1 MSLMK
6 VEKITVVGV
15 GLIGGSF
22 AKGLKTKSKELGLNY
37 ELTGFDPCVKSM
49 EKAVEL
55 GVIDRYDASLQ
66 AAVSN
71 ADLVLLAVPL
81 GAMTQVLQDI
91 KPNIQPST
99 IITDAGSAKMSVVN
113 AVKDVFG
120 EVLPTF
126 VAGHP
131 IAGKEKSG
139 VEAACADLFIDHRV
153 VLAPTKETSLEALSE
168 VRKLWELLGAC
179 ITEMAPDFH
188 DEVFAATSHLPHLLA
203 FSLVDMLNE
212 HEELGNVFQYTAG
225 GFRDFTRIASSD
237 ATMWRDIAMNNG
249 PAIVKWLKNYQAE
262 IDNLVELIEE
272 KKSDALF
279 ELFRDAKTARDTHI
293 VKDTL

>member
-1 MSLMK
+1 MNIK
-6 VEKITVVGV
+6 KITVVGV

-22 AKGLKTKSKELGLNY
+22 AKGLKAKESGVHY
-37 ELTGFDPCVKSM
+37 EITGYDPSIESL

-55 GVIDRYDASLQ
+55 NVIDCYETTLSQ
-66 AAVSN
+66 AVKD
-71 ADLVLLAVPL
+71 ADLILLAVPL
-81 GAMTQVLQDI
+81 GAMAQVLKDI
-91 KPNIQPST
+91 EPYIKPST
-99 IITDAGSAKMSVVN
+99 IITDVGSAKMSVIN
-113 AVKDVFG
+113 AVKEVFG
-120 EVLPTF
+120 EVLPNF

-139 VEAACADLFIDHRV
+139 VEAACVDLFIDHRV
-153 VLAPTKETSLEALSE
+153 VLAPTKETSVDALSE
-168 VRKLWELLGAC
+168 VRKLWESLGAC

-203 FSLVDMLNE
+203 FSLVDLLNE

-237 ATMWRDIAMNNG
+237 ATMWRDISMNNAS
-249 PAIVKWLKNYQAE
+249 AIVKWLRNYQAE
-262 IDNLVELIEE
+262 IDNLVGLIENKE
-272 KKSDALF
+272 SDALF
-279 ELFRDAKTARDTHI
+279 NLFHNAKTARDTHI